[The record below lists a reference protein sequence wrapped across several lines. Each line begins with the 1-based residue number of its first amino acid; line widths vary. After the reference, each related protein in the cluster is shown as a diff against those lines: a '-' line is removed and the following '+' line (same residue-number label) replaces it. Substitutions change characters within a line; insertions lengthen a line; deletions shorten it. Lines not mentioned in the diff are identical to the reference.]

1 MKNLILISMLSL
13 LMMACVPIP
22 VKASSVTDDSSVTTL
37 VDEGSASVTTPE
49 KSQGFTAKVAKA
61 IGLDVWSLISMV
73 LGLISVVAG
82 SFWKLAKNKLKIAA
96 ELLTALANAIDDN
109 RIDANE
115 QKELSDAAKR
125 LISKI

>member
-1 MKNLILISMLSL
+1 MKNLIVITMLSL

-22 VKASSVTDDSSVTTL
+22 VKALSGPDYSSVTTL
-37 VDEGSASVTTPE
+37 VDDGTASVATTE
-49 KSQGFTAKVAKA
+49 KSESFTAKVAKA
-61 IGLDVWSLISMV
+61 VGLDIWSLISMA

-115 QKELSDAAKR
+115 QKDLSDAAKR

>member
-1 MKNLILISMLSL
+1 MKNLIVITMLSL

-22 VKASSVTDDSSVTTL
+22 VKALSETDDSSVTTL
-37 VDEGSASVTTPE
+37 VDEGTASVTTPE
-49 KSQGFTAKVAKA
+49 KSESFTAKVAKA
-61 IGLDVWSLISMV
+61 VGLDIWSLISMA
-73 LGLISVVAG
+73 LGLLSIVAG
-82 SFWKLAKNKLKIAA
+82 SFWKFTKNKLKIAA

-109 RIDANE
+109 KIDANE